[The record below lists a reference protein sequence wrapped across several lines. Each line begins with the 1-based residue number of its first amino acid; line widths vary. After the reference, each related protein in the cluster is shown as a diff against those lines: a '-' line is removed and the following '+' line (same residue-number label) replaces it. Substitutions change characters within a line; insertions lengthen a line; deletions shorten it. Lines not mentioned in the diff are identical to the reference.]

1 MYENR
6 IKEDWDFTN
15 NTHKKLVDPLFNN
28 KFGIKLEAADIS
40 SDRNKSIDYI
50 GHKDNKTYS
59 FQERIRRAGKYTNNS
74 EEFTLRFQRN
84 NSYSENQKSSE
95 FFKFKAQFLFYAIIN
110 EKESDFRRYCVINL
124 ANLRKSIDNGEILID
139 GNKNNKKHQPYLSN
153 DKPVCV
159 VKGNYEQRRGNS
171 SFLIFNLNDIAERID
186 AGKPKQDRIVLRSYG
201 YKELR
206 RIEKEFDFSSSEL
219 NARLKEIDNK
229 INQGSINIR
238 KPRV

>member
-59 FQERIRRAGKYTNNS
+59 SQERIRRAGKYTNNS

-124 ANLRKSIDNGEILID
+124 ANLRKSIDNG
-139 GNKNNKKHQPYLSN
+139 
-153 DKPVCV
+153 
-159 VKGNYEQRRGNS
+159 
-171 SFLIFNLNDIAERID
+171 
-186 AGKPKQDRIVLRSYG
+186 
-201 YKELR
+201 
-206 RIEKEFDFSSSEL
+206 
-219 NARLKEIDNK
+219 
-229 INQGSINIR
+229 
-238 KPRV
+238 